1 MNAEQQG
8 VSGMVQTAMTAVG
21 VAMAVGLT
29 LMICYGACGCTFL
42 TKGNDGGGGG
52 HQKLETTEERADE
65 KDEKDALD
73 SAESG
78 GRKKKRREKA
88 VVTADGMD

>member
-1 MNAEQQG
+1 
-8 VSGMVQTAMTAVG
+8 
-21 VAMAVGLT
+21 MAVGLT

-42 TKGNDGGGGG
+42 TKGNDCGGG

-65 KDEKDALD
+65 KDALD
-73 SAESG
+73 SAENG

>member
-1 MNAEQQG
+1 
-8 VSGMVQTAMTAVG
+8 MVQTAMTAVG

-65 KDEKDALD
+65 KDELD